1 MHEHI
6 DGSILCGNL
15 LHRYFLLSSHFTRTA
30 CLPHVLLAAENSD
43 PSSIDSFCSG
53 RIWFLKFYVTQQLSN
68 SKEQAMDQK
77 IGMIGVGIMGSAM
90 SANLLEAGYTVIGY
104 DVVQAQLD
112 ALVRKGASRADSCRD
127 VAEQADVVITSL
139 PSVEALQ
146 QVVNAEDGLVSA
158 GRKELIV
165 IETSTLPL
173 EAKQAAHD
181 ALKNIGV
188 EMLDCPLSGTG
199 AQAVKKDIVVYASGN
214 RKACED
220 CDSIFNGF
228 SRANYYVGEFGMG
241 SKMKFVANLLVTIH
255 NVSAAEAFVLGM
267 KAGLDPEMILQAVS
281 DGGGTSRMFEVRGP
295 LMAAGKFD
303 TATMKV
309 DMHQKDIDIISDFAK
324 KLNCPTPLHPAAVRS
339 GADIY
344 CGVSQWLCQTRY
356 GFGVCRAGRNGGH

>member
-1 MHEHI
+1 
-6 DGSILCGNL
+6 
-15 LHRYFLLSSHFTRTA
+15 
-30 CLPHVLLAAENSD
+30 
-43 PSSIDSFCSG
+43 
-53 RIWFLKFYVTQQLSN
+53 
-68 SKEQAMDQK
+68 MDQK

-90 SANLLEAGYTVIGY
+90 SMNLLKAGYAVIGY
-104 DVVQAQLD
+104 DVDPQQLD
-112 ALVRKGASRADSCRD
+112 ALIRKGASGAGSCRE
-127 VAEQADVVITSL
+127 VANQADVVITSL

-146 QVVNAEDGLVSA
+146 QVVDAKDGLVSA
-158 GRKELIV
+158 EKKEQLIV

-181 ALKNIGV
+181 ALINVEV

-214 RKACED
+214 QTLCEN

-255 NVSAAEAFVLGM
+255 NVSAAEALVLGM

-295 LMAAGKFD
+295 LMVAGKYD
-303 TATMKV
+303 KATMKV
-309 DMHQKDIDIISDFAK
+309 DMHQKDINIISDFAK
-324 KLNCPTPLHPAAVRS
+324 KLDCPTPLLSAAAQLYTAALAKGYAKLDTAS
-339 GADIY
+339 
-344 CGVSQWLCQTRY
+344 
-356 GFGVCRAGRNGGH
+356 VCAVLQEMAGMKREPSTA

>member
-1 MHEHI
+1 
-6 DGSILCGNL
+6 
-15 LHRYFLLSSHFTRTA
+15 
-30 CLPHVLLAAENSD
+30 
-43 PSSIDSFCSG
+43 
-53 RIWFLKFYVTQQLSN
+53 
-68 SKEQAMDQK
+68 MDQK

-90 SANLLEAGYTVIGY
+90 SANLLKAGYVVIGY
-104 DVVQAQLD
+104 DVDAQQLD
-112 ALVRKGASRADSCRD
+112 ALVRKGASAAGSCRE
-127 VAEQADVVITSL
+127 VAKQADVVITSL

-146 QVVNAEDGLVSA
+146 QVVNATEGLVSA
-158 GRKELIV
+158 EKKELIV

-181 ALKNIGV
+181 SLKTVGM

-214 RKACED
+214 QTVCEN

-255 NVSAAEAFVLGM
+255 NVAAAEAFVLGM

-295 LMAAGKFD
+295 LMAAGKYEK
-303 TATMKV
+303 ATMKV
-309 DMHQKDIDIISDFAK
+309 DMHQKDINIISDFANT
-324 KLNCPTPLHPAAVRS
+324 LNCPTPLLSAAAQIYTAALANGYAKHDTAAVCAVLEKMA
-339 GADIY
+339 GIK
-344 CGVSQWLCQTRY
+344 
-356 GFGVCRAGRNGGH
+356 RAPSTA